1 MGETD
6 EAVDPA
12 LERERHALQLQA
24 REEAKRVLEAIL
36 FASNEPIPF
45 VRLRH
50 IANEVHPFKPKE
62 LRQMLDEMAE
72 SYTLYGHAFQLEEIA
87 EGYLL
92 RTRREYGPYLDQF
105 FHQKKTERL
114 SQAATEVLA
123 IIAYRQPIT
132 RPQIEALRGVDSSG
146 VVHSLLERGLIHAV
160 GKLDVPGRPT
170 LYGVTK
176 HFLEHFG
183 LKNIEDLPPPVTS
196 E

>member
-6 EAVDPA
+6 ETVDCE

-36 FASNEPIPF
+36 FASNEPISF
-45 VRLRH
+45 IRLRH

-92 RTRREYGPYLDQF
+92 RTRREYGFYLDQF
-105 FHQKKTERL
+105 FHQKKSERL

-146 VVHSLLERGLIHAV
+146 VVHSLLERELIHAI
-160 GKLDVPGRPT
+160 GKLEVPGRPT

-176 HFLEHFG
+176 QFLEHFG
-183 LKNIEDLPPPVTS
+183 LKNIEDLPSPATS
-196 E
+196 